1 MKSAYELALE
11 RMSAAG
17 IEPPREDALCPA
29 ARDEIAEIRSRAEA
43 ELANLEIL
51 HRDRLPRMS
60 YADREKSEEQ
70 YGIDRGR
77 IVQRRDREIDNVR
90 RAAGA

>member
-17 IEPPREDALCPA
+17 IEPPREDALSPA
-29 ARDEIAEIRSRAEA
+29 LREEIAQIRARAEA

-51 HRDRLPRMS
+51 YRDRLPRMA
-60 YADREKSEEQ
+60 YADREKAEEQ

-77 IVQRRDREIDNVR
+77 VIERRDRDIEKVR
-90 RAAGA
+90 RGAS